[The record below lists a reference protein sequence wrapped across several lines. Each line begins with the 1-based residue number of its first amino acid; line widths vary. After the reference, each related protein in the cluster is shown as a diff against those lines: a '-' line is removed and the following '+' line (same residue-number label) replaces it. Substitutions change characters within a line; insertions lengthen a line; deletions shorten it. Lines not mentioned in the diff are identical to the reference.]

1 MTQTGSRLETEWSL
15 LGVSCSEDLRGQRT
29 ERVRQL
35 LQSPIQWKT
44 LLSLADQHGLQPLL
58 YQTLSKVADAVS
70 SAEMCSLQQAY
81 ELNLH
86 KSLFLARELIRII
99 DHLRS
104 TGVDVLPY
112 KGPALA
118 EMYYGDIALRPS
130 GDIDL
135 LTLQADLPR
144 IREAV
149 KQLGYIPHWSLTPG
163 QERAFLRAGYECA
176 FDGPSGPNL
185 LELQWALQPRFYSV
199 DFDMGGLFSRAVV
212 TSVAGYE
219 VKTPSVEDQLLILS
233 LHASKHVWGRLI
245 WLSDIARV
253 MNTPKLDWGWIGL
266 QAVDLGIVRI
276 LRVTAVLAERL
287 LGKPVP
293 VGLNERLPMDPFAE
307 MLAQE
312 IEARIR
318 QNAGYD
324 VESVEYFRLMLRLRE
339 RQIDRLRFVSRL
351 AFTPGPSEWKA
362 VRLPQR
368 LSPLYR
374 LVRLSRLTAK
384 MIRR

>member
-1 MTQTGSRLETEWSL
+1 MIQAGSNLETEWSL
-15 LGVSCSEDLRGQRT
+15 LEASCSEDLSGERT
-29 ERVRQL
+29 EHVRQL

-44 LLSLADQHGLQPLL
+44 LLTLADQHGLQPLL
-58 YQTLSKVADAVS
+58 YQTLSKVADKVPP
-70 SAEMCSLQQAY
+70 AELLSLQQAH
-81 ELNLH
+81 EVNLH
-86 KSLFLARELIRII
+86 KSLFLSRELIRII

-104 TGVDVLPY
+104 AGIDVLPY

-135 LTLQADLPR
+135 LILQPDLPR

-149 KQLGYIPHWSLTPG
+149 RQLGYVPHWSLTPH

-185 LELQWALQPRFYSV
+185 LELQWALQPKFYSV
-199 DFDMGGLFSRAVV
+199 DFDMGGLFSRAVA
-212 TSVAGYE
+212 TSIAGYE
-219 VKTPSVEDQLLILS
+219 VKTPSAEDQLLILS

-245 WLSDIARV
+245 WLSDVARV
-253 MNTPKLDWGWIGL
+253 MNTPKLDWGWIAS
-266 QAVDLGIVRI
+266 QAIELGIVRI
-276 LRVTAVLAERL
+276 LRVSAELADRL
-287 LGKPVP
+287 LGKPIP
-293 VGLNERLPMDPFAE
+293 VGLNERLPSDPFAE

-312 IEARIR
+312 IETRIR
-318 QNAGYD
+318 QHSGYD
-324 VESVEYFRLMLRLRE
+324 VESFEYFRLMLRLRE

-351 AFTPGPSEWKA
+351 AFTPGPSEWEA
-362 VRLPQR
+362 IRLPQS

-384 MIRR
+384 IVRR